1 MLRVTKLSKA
11 FGGVKA
17 LTDLDLSLDTGEILG
32 LIGPNGSG
40 KTTTVNV
47 LTGVYRASG
56 GSVVMDGVDVT
67 TKKPEQIARSG
78 VARTFQNLRIFK
90 TQSVLDNVR
99 IGQSIH
105 CTSFFAR
112 LNAVKTGAEK
122 ARSLEADQLIA
133 RFSLAD
139 RKQWEADSLSYGE
152 KKRLEIARAL
162 AMRPKILLLDEPA
175 AGMNAV
181 EVDKLMH
188 IIRSIRD
195 SGIGIPSDQLESIF
209 APFIQV
215 GRTLATPKEGTGLG
229 LAISRDL
236 ARAMGGDLSDAPQG
250 KSPTF
255 LVAAL
260 KDAIGANLDRIQI
273 VKGWLD
279 KDGKTQERVYDVV
292 VSGGRAIDADGRCK
306 TAVGSTVDVDNAT
319 WTNTIGAPEL
329 ITVWKDPQFD
339 AGQRAFYYARVIEIP
354 TPRWTAYDAKYY
366 GLKLPPEVPM
376 IHNERAYTSPIWYT
390 PAK

>member
-1 MLRVTKLSKA
+1 MLRVTKLMKA

-17 LTDLDLSLDTGEILG
+17 LTDLDLSLDPGEILG

-56 GSVVMDGVDVT
+56 GSVIMDGVDVT

-105 CTSFFAR
+105 CNSFFSR
-112 LNAVKTGAEK
+112 LNALTTGAEK
-122 ARSLEADQLIA
+122 ARRREADELIE
-133 RFSLAD
+133 RFSLTD

-195 SGIGIPSDQLESIF
+195 SGIGILLIEHHMKLVMNVCDRIAVLNFGVKI
-209 APFIQV
+209 A
-215 GRTLATPKEGTGLG
+215 EGTPG
-229 LAISRDL
+229 AIS
-236 ARAMGGDLSDAPQG
+236 SDPA
-250 KSPTF
+250 
-255 LVAAL
+255 
-260 KDAIGANLDRIQI
+260 
-273 VKGWLD
+273 
-279 KDGKTQERVYDVV
+279 
-292 VSGGRAIDADGRCK
+292 
-306 TAVGSTVDVDNAT
+306 
-319 WTNTIGAPEL
+319 
-329 ITVWKDPQFD
+329 
-339 AGQRAFYYARVIEIP
+339 VIESYLGK
-354 TPRWTAYDAKYY
+354 AA
-366 GLKLPPEVPM
+366 
-376 IHNERAYTSPIWYT
+376 
-390 PAK
+390 

>member
-105 CTSFFAR
+105 CRSFFAR

-122 ARSLEADQLIA
+122 ARRLEADQLIE
-133 RFSLAD
+133 RFSLAE

-195 SGIGIPSDQLESIF
+195 SGIGILLIEHHMKLVMNVCDRIAVLNFGVKI
-209 APFIQV
+209 A
-215 GRTLATPKEGTGLG
+215 EGTPR
-229 LAISRDL
+229 AIS
-236 ARAMGGDLSDAPQG
+236 SDPA
-250 KSPTF
+250 
-255 LVAAL
+255 
-260 KDAIGANLDRIQI
+260 
-273 VKGWLD
+273 
-279 KDGKTQERVYDVV
+279 
-292 VSGGRAIDADGRCK
+292 
-306 TAVGSTVDVDNAT
+306 
-319 WTNTIGAPEL
+319 
-329 ITVWKDPQFD
+329 
-339 AGQRAFYYARVIEIP
+339 VIESYLGK
-354 TPRWTAYDAKYY
+354 AA
-366 GLKLPPEVPM
+366 
-376 IHNERAYTSPIWYT
+376 
-390 PAK
+390 

>member
-1 MLRVTKLSKA
+1 MLRVTKLRKA

-17 LTDLDLSLDTGEILG
+17 LTDLDLSLDPGEILG

-56 GSVVMDGVDVT
+56 GSVIMDGVDVT
-67 TKKPEQIARSG
+67 TKKPEHIARSG

-105 CTSFFAR
+105 CNSFFAR
-112 LNAVKTGAEK
+112 LNALTTGAEK
-122 ARSLEADQLIA
+122 ARRREADELIE
-133 RFSLAD
+133 RFSLTD
-139 RKQWEADSLSYGE
+139 RKQREADSLSYGE

-195 SGIGIPSDQLESIF
+195 SGIGILLIEHHMKLVMNVCDRIAVLNFGVKI
-209 APFIQV
+209 A
-215 GRTLATPKEGTGLG
+215 EGTPGE
-229 LAISRDL
+229 I
-236 ARAMGGDLSDAPQG
+236 
-250 KSPTF
+250 
-255 LVAAL
+255 
-260 KDAIGANLDRIQI
+260 
-273 VKGWLD
+273 
-279 KDGKTQERVYDVV
+279 
-292 VSGGRAIDADGRCK
+292 
-306 TAVGSTVDVDNAT
+306 
-319 WTNTIGAPEL
+319 
-329 ITVWKDPQFD
+329 
-339 AGQRAFYYARVIEIP
+339 AGNPAVIESYLGK
-354 TPRWTAYDAKYY
+354 AA
-366 GLKLPPEVPM
+366 
-376 IHNERAYTSPIWYT
+376 
-390 PAK
+390 

>member
-195 SGIGIPSDQLESIF
+195 SGIGILLIEHHMKLVMNVCDRIAVLNFGVKI
-209 APFIQV
+209 A
-215 GRTLATPKEGTGLG
+215 EGTPR
-229 LAISRDL
+229 AIS
-236 ARAMGGDLSDAPQG
+236 SDPA
-250 KSPTF
+250 
-255 LVAAL
+255 
-260 KDAIGANLDRIQI
+260 
-273 VKGWLD
+273 
-279 KDGKTQERVYDVV
+279 
-292 VSGGRAIDADGRCK
+292 
-306 TAVGSTVDVDNAT
+306 
-319 WTNTIGAPEL
+319 
-329 ITVWKDPQFD
+329 
-339 AGQRAFYYARVIEIP
+339 VIESYLGK
-354 TPRWTAYDAKYY
+354 AA
-366 GLKLPPEVPM
+366 
-376 IHNERAYTSPIWYT
+376 
-390 PAK
+390 

>member
-1 MLRVTKLSKA
+1 MKVGMFAFGAAVAAIAGGMYATYVSSVTPDNFGFHLALISVFFVAVGGSERFVGPIIGAVVLTMLPDLLQFAGDFRMVLYGVIVLAIAVTFPRGVDGVWTTISHRRRHKPAPVRERRQALAMLRVTKLSKA

-17 LTDLDLSLDTGEILG
+17 LTELDLSLAPGEILG

-105 CTSFFAR
+105 CRSFFSR
-112 LNAVKTGAEK
+112 LNALTTGAEK
-122 ARSLEADQLIA
+122 ARRLEADQLIE

-195 SGIGIPSDQLESIF
+195 SGIGILLIEHHMKLVMNVCDRIAVLNFGVKI
-209 APFIQV
+209 A
-215 GRTLATPKEGTGLG
+215 EGTPR
-229 LAISRDL
+229 AIS
-236 ARAMGGDLSDAPQG
+236 SDPA
-250 KSPTF
+250 
-255 LVAAL
+255 
-260 KDAIGANLDRIQI
+260 
-273 VKGWLD
+273 
-279 KDGKTQERVYDVV
+279 
-292 VSGGRAIDADGRCK
+292 
-306 TAVGSTVDVDNAT
+306 
-319 WTNTIGAPEL
+319 
-329 ITVWKDPQFD
+329 
-339 AGQRAFYYARVIEIP
+339 VIESYLGK
-354 TPRWTAYDAKYY
+354 AA
-366 GLKLPPEVPM
+366 
-376 IHNERAYTSPIWYT
+376 
-390 PAK
+390 

>member
-17 LTDLDLSLDTGEILG
+17 LTDLDLSLAPGEILG

-67 TKKPEQIARSG
+67 RKKPEQIARSG
-78 VARTFQNLRIFK
+78 IARTFQNLRIFK

-105 CTSFFAR
+105 CRSFLSR
-112 LNAVKTGAEK
+112 LNALSTGAEK
-122 ARSLEADQLIA
+122 ARRLEAEQLIE
-133 RFSLAD
+133 RFALAD

-175 AGMNAV
+175 AGMNGV

-195 SGIGIPSDQLESIF
+195 SGIGILLIEHHMKLVMNVCDRIAVLNFGVKI
-209 APFIQV
+209 A
-215 GRTLATPKEGTGLG
+215 EGT
-229 LAISRDL
+229 
-236 ARAMGGDLSDAPQG
+236 P
-250 KSPTF
+250 
-255 LVAAL
+255 
-260 KDAIGANLDRIQI
+260 
-273 VKGWLD
+273 
-279 KDGKTQERVYDVV
+279 
-292 VSGGRAIDADGRCK
+292 RAIA
-306 TAVGSTVDVDNAT
+306 S
-319 WTNTIGAPEL
+319 
-329 ITVWKDPQFD
+329 DP
-339 AGQRAFYYARVIEIP
+339 AVIESYLGK
-354 TPRWTAYDAKYY
+354 AA
-366 GLKLPPEVPM
+366 
-376 IHNERAYTSPIWYT
+376 
-390 PAK
+390 

>member
-17 LTDLDLSLDTGEILG
+17 LTDLDLSLAPGEILG

-56 GSVVMDGVDVT
+56 GSVIMDGVDVT
-67 TKKPEQIARSG
+67 RKKPEQIARSG
-78 VARTFQNLRIFK
+78 IARTFQNLRIFK

-105 CTSFFAR
+105 CRSFLSR
-112 LNAVKTGAEK
+112 LNALSTGAEK
-122 ARSLEADQLIA
+122 ARRLEAGQLIE
-133 RFSLAD
+133 RFALAD

-175 AGMNAV
+175 AGMNGV

-195 SGIGIPSDQLESIF
+195 SGIGILLIEHHMKLVMNVCDRIAVLNFGVKI
-209 APFIQV
+209 A
-215 GRTLATPKEGTGLG
+215 EGT
-229 LAISRDL
+229 
-236 ARAMGGDLSDAPQG
+236 P
-250 KSPTF
+250 
-255 LVAAL
+255 
-260 KDAIGANLDRIQI
+260 
-273 VKGWLD
+273 
-279 KDGKTQERVYDVV
+279 
-292 VSGGRAIDADGRCK
+292 RAIA
-306 TAVGSTVDVDNAT
+306 S
-319 WTNTIGAPEL
+319 
-329 ITVWKDPQFD
+329 DP
-339 AGQRAFYYARVIEIP
+339 AVIESYLGK
-354 TPRWTAYDAKYY
+354 AA
-366 GLKLPPEVPM
+366 
-376 IHNERAYTSPIWYT
+376 
-390 PAK
+390 